1 MRSRVLVILDKYY
14 GVVFPEFADY
24 CGKPLLLKKAMY
36 GMTLSGKYWYQDC
49 RDWLVSVGFIE
60 CPTCL
65 TLFCRTDKDGSEV
78 WLIIYVD
85 DFLYFGTTEKARR
98 KFELEFG
105 TRFSIEFQGKAHW
118 YLASRISQD
127 KDFNVTID
135 QSRYAKSI
143 VKRYLE
149 PAGVKK
155 SIKDF
160 SSILPTSFFLTN
172 KDCPED
178 PADSQ
183 CLQEEFNIDYAACVG
198 SLICL
203 ANTRPDMIFGINK
216 LAKFSRAPGEK
227 HILALVHLLRYL
239 SQHTQY
245 GLTFYS
251 DITHSPI
258 YKMLK
263 QNDIQ
268 PSRNLF
274 TFTDS
279 SWDDDPDTSRSTGG
293 YLIFYQGG
301 VVDHSSNMP
310 GPVAMSSAEA
320 EYNEACL
327 ACMAT
332 GNMHMTVNHLERIQE
347 GSDNI
352 PATGIGIILQA

>member
-1 MRSRVLVILDKYY
+1 M
-14 GVVFPEFADY
+14 
-24 CGKPLLLKKAMY
+24 
-36 GMTLSGKYWYQDC
+36 
-49 RDWLVSVGFIE
+49 
-60 CPTCL
+60 
-65 TLFCRTDKDGSEV
+65 
-78 WLIIYVD
+78 
-85 DFLYFGTTEKARR
+85 
-98 KFELEFG
+98 EFG

-143 VKRYLE
+143 VRRYLE

-155 SIKDF
+155 SVKDF
-160 SSILPTSFFLTN
+160 SSILPTSFVPTK
-172 KDCPED
+172 KDCPTD

-183 CLQEEFNIDYAACVG
+183 CLQEEFNIDYASCVG
-198 SLICL
+198 SLIYL
-203 ANTRPDMIFGINK
+203 GNTRPDMIFGINK
-216 LAKFSRAPGEK
+216 LAKFSRMPGER
-227 HILALVHLLRYL
+227 HILALIHLLRYL
-239 SQHTQY
+239 SQHTQS

-251 DITHSPI
+251 DITHSPV

-279 SWDDDPDTSRSTGG
+279 SWDDDQDTSRSTGG

-332 GNMHMTVNHLERIQE
+332 GNMHMTVNHLEGIQE
-347 GSDNI
+347 GSEDDKPVDIFMDNRSAVDMSISFKDTKNARHIRRRFHFVKQGVEQNWHKLIWISNEFMVADVTTKILSKKPLEDMTRWFMNTNI
-352 PATGIGIILQA
+352 PE